1 MHRISQR
8 LALLCGSL
16 CLALAL
22 LLVLVGNLSSRYILE
37 QQSNSHLASV
47 AEQLAAQV
55 AQVVDG
61 GDGVRLEATLRSLR
75 ERHGLQQITV
85 NDLDQRPLGQT
96 GNGVMEDTVY
106 ASATVTIDGNIAGEL
121 ILASAPD
128 PALEEQRGMSFGLLV
143 LGILGSLFAAALAG
157 RWGQQYAARI
167 NALRAVLGD
176 AAHTE
181 DELESLEQAVAA
193 LPLELLRPPPQTE
206 TRGDYQ
212 ESGLLYVGLAS
223 LARYVETLDEQS
235 LLEYTEAQREMI
247 AAAAGLYGGKLSVT
261 REFGILVNFAGEHPA
276 GSPGFRAVSC
286 GWLLHRV
293 AQDLDQRR
301 RLSYSV
307 GLTCGLGEAGG
318 DSQDIYPALYNQHI
332 IDELASRQ
340 QPDTLLL
347 NEAVL
352 ADADVTHRCV
362 LDGQQLGG
370 FEEPYGD
377 LLERQRLLLAQQ
389 LIRDT

>member
-22 LLVLVGNLSSRYILE
+22 LLVLIGNLSSRYILE
-37 QQSNSHLASV
+37 QQSNAHLASL
-47 AEQLAAQV
+47 AGQLAAQV
-55 AQVVDG
+55 APVIAAS
-61 GDGVRLEATLRSLR
+61 DGVRLEATLRSLR
-75 ERHGLQQITV
+75 ERHELQQITV
-85 NDLDQRPLGQT
+85 NDLDERPLGQS
-96 GNGVMEDTVY
+96 GNEVTEESVY
-106 ASATVTIDGNIAGEL
+106 ARATVTIDGNIAGEL
-121 ILASAPD
+121 VLASRPD

-167 NALRAVLGD
+167 NTLRETLGQD
-176 AAHTE
+176 GPSE
-181 DELESLEQAVAA
+181 DELESLAQAVEA
-193 LPLELLRPPPQTE
+193 LPLELLRPPQESEAST
-206 TRGDYQ
+206 DYR
-212 ESGLLYVGLAS
+212 ESGLLYVSLTS

-247 AAAAGLYGGKLSVT
+247 AAAAGLYGGNLSVA
-261 REFGILVNFAGEHPA
+261 REFGILVSFAGEHAA

-286 GWLLHRV
+286 AWLLQQV
-293 AQDLDQRR
+293 ARDLDERR

-307 GLTCGLGEAGG
+307 GLACGLGEAGH
-318 DSQDIYPALYNQHI
+318 DSRDIYPALYNQHI

-340 QPDTLLL
+340 QPDALAL
-347 NEAVL
+347 NEAVM
-352 ADADVTHRCV
+352 ADGDVANRC
-362 LDGQQLGG
+362 LLRDAELKG
-370 FEEPYGD
+370 FEEPYSD

-389 LIRDT
+389 LG